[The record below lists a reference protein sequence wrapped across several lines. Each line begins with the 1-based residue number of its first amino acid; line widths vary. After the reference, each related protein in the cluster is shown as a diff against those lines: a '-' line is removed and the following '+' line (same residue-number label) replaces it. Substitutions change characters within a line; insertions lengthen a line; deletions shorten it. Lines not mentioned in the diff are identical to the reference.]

1 MQTTIFSVA
10 NKAHLDACTNPPPP
24 PHLSSTLM
32 MSLVNYTKK
41 TGSSSP
47 SPLTHEHG
55 LVPCYKHSSP
65 MPTSVNRNLGAPHTP
80 TINTTDPIP
89 TPCMSAPPNHH
100 AHLGSSY
107 QPTSNGANLPQPHG
121 KHSMATPTLHPNQ
134 AYIQFNSLDSAFE
147 RHTTHYFVM
156 LPVRSNFIPQPLHL
170 TSILSS
176 LWKIHTQ

>member
-65 MPTSVNRNLGAPHTP
+65 PPTSIQQKPRRTTHTNNKYHRPNTNPMYECASQPPCPLG
-80 TINTTDPIP
+80 ILI
-89 TPCMSAPPNHH
+89 S
-100 AHLGSSY
+100 AHLQWSQSASTTWQTFYGNSY
-107 QPTSNGANLPQPHG
+107 TAPKPS
-121 KHSMATPTLHPNQ
+121 LHTVQ
-134 AYIQFNSLDSAFE
+134 L
-147 RHTTHYFVM
+147 
-156 LPVRSNFIPQPLHL
+156 LGL
-170 TSILSS
+170 SI
-176 LWKIHTQ
+176 